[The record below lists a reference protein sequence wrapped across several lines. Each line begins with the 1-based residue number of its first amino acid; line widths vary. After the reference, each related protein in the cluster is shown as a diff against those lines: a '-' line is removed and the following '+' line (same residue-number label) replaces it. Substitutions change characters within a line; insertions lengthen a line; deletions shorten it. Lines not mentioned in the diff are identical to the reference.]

1 MLSWLAG
8 GAALTACAPNGQAGV
23 LVSAAS
29 GQAGEPTA
37 AAPAEST
44 RPPASVAA
52 PAATAVPT
60 SEPPVEPTAVPTP
73 EPAPT
78 FPVYY
83 RPEYALAAFSFE
95 TTRKAL
101 WVADSLNIAGY
112 DGLQLASPE
121 PLAEVDVLTV
131 HDPGYVTAVRT
142 GQPRWMAETQG
153 FRWDPGLWPMVLAS
167 NGGMVTAALAALHA
181 GIAGSLSSGLHHAR
195 RARGNG
201 YCTFNGLVL
210 AARAALAAGAKN
222 VLIVDL
228 DAHCGGGTSELVG
241 GHPNIWV
248 VDVAVHAFDRY
259 AHFAHNTLVVVGAA
273 RLYIATVGSRLE
285 ALPTRA
291 PAFDLCLYN
300 AGMDPHQGC
309 PIGGMAGVDGAVLQD
324 REATVFE
331 WARQKGVP
339 IAFSLAGGYLGPYL
353 SQRGLTDLHR
363 LTLAAASQSAA
374 IMRPRPLSPAV

>member
-1 MLSWLAG
+1 
-8 GAALTACAPNGQAGV
+8 
-23 LVSAAS
+23 
-29 GQAGEPTA
+29 
-37 AAPAEST
+37 
-44 RPPASVAA
+44 
-52 PAATAVPT
+52 
-60 SEPPVEPTAVPTP
+60 
-73 EPAPT
+73 
-78 FPVYY
+78 
-83 RPEYALAAFSFE
+83 
-95 TTRKAL
+95 
-101 WVADSLNIAGY
+101 
-112 DGLQLASPE
+112 
-121 PLAEVDVLTV
+121 
-131 HDPGYVTAVRT
+131 
-142 GQPRWMAETQG
+142 
-153 FRWDPGLWPMVLAS
+153 MVLAS
-167 NGGMVTAALAALHA
+167 NGGMVTAALAALQT

-248 VDVAVHAFDRY
+248 VDVAVHPFDRY
-259 AHFAHNTLVVVGAA
+259 APIGHNTLDVIGAA
-273 RLYIATVGSRLE
+273 RQYIPTVRSRLE

-339 IAFSLAGGYLGPYL
+339 IAFSLAGGYLGPQL

-374 IMRPRPLSPAV
+374 IMRPGPLSPAV